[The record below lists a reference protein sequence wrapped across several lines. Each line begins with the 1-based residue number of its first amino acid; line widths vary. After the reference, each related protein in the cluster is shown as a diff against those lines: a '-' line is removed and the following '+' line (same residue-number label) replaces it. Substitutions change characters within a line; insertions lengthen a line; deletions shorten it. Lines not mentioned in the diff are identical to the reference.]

1 MAIKDWLKFNVEI
14 IDIPLTCTNILQFRP
29 DAKRELLAIFDSYL
43 DKRTKSMLTMSVF
56 PNATSILNA
65 ARANT
70 LSQKRNED
78 KLTNE
83 CQDKDSPAVC
93 NEDKLTNECQDKDSP
108 AVCNGATNVQPKN
121 KRYFMRSRSGNASKE
136 SNHGNDSRNSSYQSP
151 IHNEGSKGNSASSSC
166 QNAVLSSG
174 FDENN
179 TSTTPSQSLVPRNVG
194 RHRKYMNSRLWTM
207 TSSSPGSS
215 NDVTELYDEYFATT
229 SRMAKRRKTSRLP
242 SDNTGKIRELKI
254 CLLGGCNSTMTTVR
268 TIFRHI
274 QPFNVVTGKI
284 VNCCKM
290 HFSRY

>member
-14 IDIPLTCTNILQFRP
+14 IDIRLTCTNILQFRP

-70 LSQKRNED
+70 LSQK
-78 KLTNE
+78 K
-83 CQDKDSPAVC
+83 

-108 AVCNGATNVQPKN
+108 AVCNGTTNVQPKN

-136 SNHGNDSRNSSYQSP
+136 SNHGNDSRNSSCQSP
-151 IHNEGSKGNSASSSC
+151 VHNEGSKGNSVSSSC
-166 QNAVLSSG
+166 QNVVLSSG

-207 TSSSPGSS
+207 TSSSSDSS
-215 NDVTELYDEYFATT
+215 NDVTELYDEYFATA

-284 VNCCKM
+284 VNCCKI
-290 HFSRY
+290 HFLRY